1 LLDDRPEQMDSYIS
15 ANLASAAPAVA
26 SLREEHE
33 REAAKNKAAS
43 EAAKELAEEAEAKAQ
58 AEEAELASQ
67 IAAEEAKAAA
77 PAAVAPAQWEELRTD
92 AGDSYYH
99 NAITQETTWERPTGA
114 VIAPV
119 VAPTMAAT
127 AATAVVVE
135 KCKSKL
141 WALLGD
147 GGGFED
153 MIESNTDETGE

>member
-1 LLDDRPEQMDSYIS
+1 MDSHIS
-15 ANLASAAPAVA
+15 ANLASAVPAVA

-43 EAAKELAEEAEAKAQ
+43 EAAKELAEDAEAKAQ

-77 PAAVAPAQWEELRTD
+77 PAAVAAAPAQWEELRTD
-92 AGDSYYH
+92 AGDSYYY

-127 AATAVVVE
+127 VATAVVVE

-141 WALLGD
+141 WALLDD